1 MKITM
6 VYALIVGAL
15 LHAVPAGAQSPYQS
29 SSDFAKYARQLRENS
44 ILKLEPVVLIPTDA
58 TRHGVGGKY
67 PWKLNI
73 ITTTFWVGEQAGQ
86 NNPVHNFSSSWD
98 KEWYS
103 TFGGFDNP
111 RREARRT
118 LPEGGSIPANFIPQ
132 GNPFYIALPYNDVT
146 RGDHK
151 PEAAL
156 CIPWFKQVFEKRGQ
170 SVCKDRWLAVRKG
183 GKVAYAQWS
192 DCGPFRTDH
201 WQYVFGSERP
211 AWNLNK
217 GAGLDVSPAVRDY
230 LGMADTDVVDWKF
243 VEFKDVPIGPWS
255 RFGENNQFVHQAR
268 KNGGQL
274 VRNETKKS
282 ASNEPVVLTK

>member
-1 MKITM
+1 M
-6 VYALIVGAL
+6 VFALIVGAL
-15 LHAVPAGAQSPYQS
+15 LPTVPAGAQSPYQS

-44 ILKLEPVVLIPTDA
+44 ILKLEPLVLIPTDA
-58 TRHGVGGKY
+58 ARYGVGGKY

-73 ITTTFWVGEQAGQ
+73 VTTTFWVGELAGQ

-98 KEWYS
+98 KDWYH

-111 RREARRT
+111 KRDARRA
-118 LPEGGSIPANFIPQ
+118 LPEGGSIAGGFVPQ

-151 PEAAL
+151 PEASQ
-156 CIPWFKQVFEKRGQ
+156 CIPWFKQTFEKKGQ

-183 GKVAYAQWS
+183 GKVAYGQWS

-243 VEFKDVPIGPWS
+243 VEWKDVPIGPWS

-274 VRNETKKS
+274 VRADRKKS
-282 ASNEPVVLTK
+282 ASDEPVVLTK